1 MANAQGDCTDDI
13 GCIRIGGHYGCVPGG
28 SGYWICLHGAMVNG
42 TERVMSMRWYAVQA
56 FSGFEK
62 SVQKG
67 LEERVVRSGLQDQ
80 FGQILVPIE
89 EVIEMKAGQ
98 KKISERK
105 LYPGYVLVQM
115 DMTDES
121 WHLVKSTPRVTAFI
135 GGSAQRPTPIKDKEV
150 DIILQRIDDS
160 KSNPT
165 QKLTFEKGE
174 SVRIVDG
181 PFKDFSGNVEDIN
194 YEKSKLRVSV
204 VIFGR
209 STPVELEFSQIEKEV

>member
-1 MANAQGDCTDDI
+1 MQMA
-13 GCIRIGGHYGCVPGG
+13 
-28 SGYWICLHGAMVNG
+28 
-42 TERVMSMRWYAVQA
+42 
-56 FSGFEK
+56 
-62 SVQKG
+62 
-67 LEERVVRSGLQDQ
+67 
-80 FGQILVPIE
+80 
-89 EVIEMKAGQ
+89 
-98 KKISERK
+98 
-105 LYPGYVLVQM
+105 
-115 DMTDES
+115 MTDES

-150 DIILQRIDDS
+150 DIILQRIDES

>member
-1 MANAQGDCTDDI
+1 M
-13 GCIRIGGHYGCVPGG
+13 
-28 SGYWICLHGAMVNG
+28 SG
-42 TERVMSMRWYAVQA
+42 MRWYAVQA
-56 FSGFEK
+56 FSGYEK
-62 SVQKG
+62 SVLRALQ
-67 LEERVVRSGLQDQ
+67 ERIVRSGLQDM
-80 FGQILVPIE
+80 FGQILVPVE
-89 EVIEMKAGQ
+89 EVVEMKAGQ
-98 KKISERK
+98 KSISERK

-115 DMTDES
+115 DMNDES

-135 GGSAQRPTPIKDKEV
+135 GGTALKPTPIKDKEV
-150 DIILQRIDDS
+150 EIILQRMDDS

-174 SVRIVDG
+174 SVRIIDG

-209 STPVELEFSQIEKEV
+209 ATPVVLEFDQIEKEV

>member
-1 MANAQGDCTDDI
+1 
-13 GCIRIGGHYGCVPGG
+13 
-28 SGYWICLHGAMVNG
+28 
-42 TERVMSMRWYAVQA
+42 MSMRWYAVQA
-56 FSGFEK
+56 FSGYEK
-62 SVQKG
+62 SVLRALQ
-67 LEERVVRSGLQDQ
+67 ERIVRSNLQDM
-80 FGQILVPIE
+80 FGQILVPVE
-89 EVIEMKAGQ
+89 EVVEMKAGQ
-98 KKISERK
+98 KSISERK

-115 DMTDES
+115 DMNDDS

-135 GGSAQRPTPIKDKEV
+135 GGTALKPTPIKDKEV
-150 DIILQRIDDS
+150 EIILQRMDDS

-174 SVRIVDG
+174 SVRIIDG

-209 STPVELEFSQIEKEV
+209 ATPVELEFDQIEKEV